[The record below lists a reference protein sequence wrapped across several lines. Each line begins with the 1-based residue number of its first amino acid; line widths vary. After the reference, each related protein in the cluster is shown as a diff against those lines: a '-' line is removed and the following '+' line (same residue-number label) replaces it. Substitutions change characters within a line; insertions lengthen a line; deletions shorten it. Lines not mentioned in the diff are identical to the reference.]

1 MGLNALEV
9 SIVASVTIM
18 AGAGAV
24 AAVLPMVPAIRRCV
38 TRLWRGLG
46 RAATS
51 AVAMVR
57 GGGDAAVLRPPAFF
71 EMAAGPT
78 AAVAGE
84 GEKLELVLPAYQQSY
99 ATEKRQEN
107 EGEKKKDVD
116 CDAAVGEEQ
125 KADSSSGGLEYEE
138 DITGSGGG
146 DGLSCLDMN
155 LEDNELGSSPTDS
168 VPAGRWTDCWER
180 EGRLERTS
188 DRTYTIVSESEEEVE
203 NAEVWS
209 QDGDEE
215 EDDAFDASSPV
226 RARSPQE
233 DQQRGGH
240 GDGGEGPE
248 KEKVSFI
255 LC

>member
-1 MGLNALEV
+1 
-9 SIVASVTIM
+9 M
-18 AGAGAV
+18 AIGAAA
-24 AAVLPMVPAIRRCV
+24 AAVRPLVPTLRRCV
-38 TRLWRGLG
+38 ARIWRGLG
-46 RAATS
+46 RAATA
-51 AVAMVR
+51 AVALVR
-57 GGGDAAVLRPPAFF
+57 GERGAAVLRPPAYF
-71 EMAAGPT
+71 EMAAMVPT
-78 AAVAGE
+78 PAVAGE
-84 GEKLELVLPAYQQSY
+84 EEKVDLVLPSYQEKY
-99 ATEKRQEN
+99 AKEKEQEEDQKQDGRQ
-107 EGEKKKDVD
+107 GGLAGVG
-116 CDAAVGEEQ
+116 GEEE
-125 KADSSSGGLEYEE
+125 ADGGTVGVDLEE
-138 DITGSGGG
+138 DYTGGGGG